1 MSRQIQIT
9 LVSDKGYRAVS
20 TIIEVP
26 SISDYI
32 ANKQK
37 YQMQAVQA
45 MCAKRYW
52 GAQDLVKYGYTGI
65 KCRVYDKEK
74 IERENAERYEQI
86 KKERGW
92 T

>member
-1 MSRQIQIT
+1 MAIQIQVT
-9 LVSDKGYRAVS
+9 LVSNKGYRAAS

-26 SISDYI
+26 SAKDYI
-32 ANKQK
+32 ENKQH
-37 YQMQAVQA
+37 YQMEAVKKI
-45 MCAKRYW
+45 CAKRYW
-52 GAQDLVKYGYTGI
+52 SAKDLEKYGYTGI

>member
-1 MSRQIQIT
+1 MNRQIQVT
-9 LVSDKGYRAVS
+9 LVSNKGYRAVS

-26 SISDYI
+26 SLEAYC
-32 ANKQK
+32 ANKNH
-37 YQMQAVQA
+37 YQMEAVKKI
-45 MCAKRYW
+45 CAKRYW
-52 GAQDLVKYGYTGI
+52 GAKELTKYGYTGI